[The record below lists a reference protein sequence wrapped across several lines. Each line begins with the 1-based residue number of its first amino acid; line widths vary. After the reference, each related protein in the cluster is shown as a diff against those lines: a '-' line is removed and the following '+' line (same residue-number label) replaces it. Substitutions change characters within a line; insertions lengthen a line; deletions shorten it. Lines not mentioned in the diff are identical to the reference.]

1 MWTNVAFGTAS
12 KRPLFQEM
20 TDLVIM
26 AKELFNAQPVMLEC
40 TAPLSICG
48 DIHGQLSDLI
58 RLLNMVRAQSTNY
71 TDLCLTSDLQIGWPP
86 TVNYLFLG
94 DYIDRGL
101 WSLETI
107 LLLFALKLKFPD
119 NFLLLRGNHET
130 PIVNRIY
137 GFYEDLVR
145 RFGTPRLYNV
155 FQEVFAVM
163 PLSALVADRILCMH
177 GGLSPSLLT
186 LNLQDPPNPSLPLD
200 LLWAD
205 PDINVK
211 QFKFSIRG
219 VSCTFGPDV
228 LQTVLDRY
236 GLDCVV
242 RAHQVVQDGYEFF
255 SNRRLIT
262 IFSAPHYCGQF
273 DNAAAVM
280 LVNKDLQC
288 SFRRD
293 YRIPKSGIKE
303 KTVNKNDYAVTV
315 CLTKRPPLL
324 LVRKSLQH
332 SFKRR
337 ALQ

>member
-1 MWTNVAFGTAS
+1 MLPASAQASSSATNIINRVDLDSFLGRMVNIGKPGTGVTTTI
-12 KRPLFQEM
+12 PETEM
-20 TDLVIM
+20 SDLIVM
-26 AKELFNAQPVMLEC
+26 AKELFKSQPMMLEC
-40 TAPLSICG
+40 TPPLIICG
-48 DIHGQLSDLI
+48 DIHGQFSDLI
-58 RLLNMVRAQSTNY
+58 RIFNMM
-71 TDLCLTSDLQIGWPP
+71 GWPP
-86 TVNYLFLG
+86 KVNYLFLG
-94 DYIDRGL
+94 DYVDRGR

-107 LLLFALKLKFPD
+107 LLLFALKLKFPE

-145 RFGTPRLYNV
+145 RFGTPRLYNT

-186 LNLQDPPNPSLPLD
+186 APSLSILNEIRRPIFDPPNPSLPLD

-205 PDINVK
+205 PDINIK
-211 QFKFSIRG
+211 QFKISIRG

-236 GLDCVV
+236 KLDCVV

-255 SNRRLIT
+255 SNRKLVT

-280 LVNKDLQC
+280 IVNPDLQC
-288 SFRRD
+288 SFQILRPQFPGRVAKVAEP
-293 YRIPKSGIKE
+293 RE
-303 KTVNKNDYAVTV
+303 VTV
-315 CLTKRPPLL
+315 Y
-324 LVRKSLQH
+324 RKL
-332 SFKRR
+332 
-337 ALQ
+337 

>member
-1 MWTNVAFGTAS
+1 M
-12 KRPLFQEM
+12 M
-20 TDLVIM
+20 DLVVN
-26 AKELFNAQPVMLEC
+26 ARDLFNAQPMMLEC
-40 TAPLSICG
+40 TAPVNICG
-48 DIHGQLSDLI
+48 DIHGQLSDLLRI
-58 RLLNMVRAQSTNY
+58 FNM
-71 TDLCLTSDLQIGWPP
+71 IGWPP

-94 DYIDRGL
+94 DYIDRGQ

-107 LLLFALKLKFPD
+107 LLLFSLKLKFPD
-119 NFLLLRGNHET
+119 NFLLIRGNHET

-163 PLSALVADRILCMH
+163 PLTAVVADRILCMH

-186 LNLQDPPNPSLPLD
+186 APSLSILNDIRRPIQDPPNPSLPLD

-205 PDINVK
+205 PDIHVK

-228 LQTVLDRY
+228 VQTVLDRY
-236 GLDCVV
+236 GLDCIV

-255 SNRRLIT
+255 SNRKLIT

-280 LVNKDLQC
+280 VVGPDLQC
-288 SFRRD
+288 SFRILRPQFPG
-293 YRIPKSGIKE
+293 RAVKVAEPRE
-303 KTVNKNDYAVTV
+303 VTV
-315 CLTKRPPLL
+315 YGKLR
-324 LVRKSLQH
+324 
-332 SFKRR
+332 
-337 ALQ
+337 